1 MEYTVGQIVE
11 GKVRSLTK
19 FGAFVSL
26 PGGAT
31 GLVHISEVANVYVTE
46 VSEFLHEG
54 DAVKVMV
61 IGTEN
66 GKISLS
72 VKRALPPA
80 EKKPRASGATRPTA
94 ERATFAPAGSAEAKT
109 KSFDDMLRQFMS
121 ESDSKISSSKEYSD
135 HKTKTRK
142 R

>member
-11 GKVRSLTK
+11 GKVKSLTK

-31 GLVHISEVANVYVTE
+31 GLVHISEVANTYVTE
-46 VSEFLHEG
+46 ISEFLHEG
-54 DAVKVMV
+54 DEVKVMV

-72 VKRALPPA
+72 VKRTLPPA
-80 EKKPRASGATRPTA
+80 EKRPRPSGARPMP
-94 ERATFAPAGSAEAKT
+94 ERAARPAADFAEPRQ

-121 ESDSKISSSKEYSD
+121 ESDSKISSAKEYSD
-135 HKTKTRK
+135 HKTKPRK